1 MTGVRNALM
10 AAGALCAAFGIT
22 MGLAGE
28 RFWGGEWSGL
38 VIAGTIAAAVLWAV
52 VIWLD
57 SGSESRQE

>member
-1 MTGVRNALM
+1 M

-52 VIWLD
+52 AIWLD
-57 SGSESRQE
+57 SGSESRQ